1 MKKYMKV
8 CNKLIEEL
16 GKKAGKARIKKAD
29 EECLARLR
37 VKYQREALE
46 ERRRNRGRKRK
57 RSLTNLVVAAF
68 KDKPNLDT
76 TFFAII
82 QKTNRSLAA
91 NLVLKAFAFLAY
103 HLPQTHWAIHT
114 LS

>member
-37 VKYQREALE
+37 AKHQREALE
-46 ERRRNRGRKRK
+46 EGHKNHGGKRK
-57 RSLTNLVVAAF
+57 TPDDEEENESEEE
-68 KDKPNLDT
+68 LD
-76 TFFAII
+76 
-82 QKTNRSLAA
+82 L
-91 NLVLKAFAFLAY
+91 Y
-103 HLPQTHWAIHT
+103 D
-114 LS
+114 

>member
-57 RSLTNLVVAAF
+57 SVDDDEESDLEEE
-68 KDKPNLDT
+68 LD
-76 TFFAII
+76 
-82 QKTNRSLAA
+82 L
-91 NLVLKAFAFLAY
+91 Y
-103 HLPQTHWAIHT
+103 DD
-114 LS
+114 

>member
-1 MKKYMKV
+1 MKKCMKV

-57 RSLTNLVVAAF
+57 SMDDGEESDLEEE
-68 KDKPNLDT
+68 LD
-76 TFFAII
+76 
-82 QKTNRSLAA
+82 L
-91 NLVLKAFAFLAY
+91 Y
-103 HLPQTHWAIHT
+103 DD
-114 LS
+114 